1 MDAESLALKLMRMD
15 AWMDQ
20 PEVRPFCTRQQFD
33 AMPGAA
39 QICID
44 PTSTEAA
51 ASFNRNRILLCG
63 RSGELSHDDLLRF
76 IEIFRAR
83 GIRRF
88 FAWLSPG
95 PQRDTVRE
103 WLQSL
108 RMQRVVWTRYPT
120 LTLREPANVN
130 PTTDFEIRTVHRAQ
144 IVAAREQFGF
154 QPMEGF
160 EASAGRA
167 GYTHYLAFD
176 GVRPIASAALV
187 QFERIGYLTYAQT
200 NESDRGRGAQSA
212 LIVRRSEDARRLGCT
227 SIVSQTLTMLERSLA
242 NLQRCGFREL
252 YEQEV
257 YEGRT

>member
-1 MDAESLALKLMRMD
+1 MDPESLALKLMRLH
-15 AWMDQ
+15 AWMEQSDVH
-20 PEVRPFCTRQQFD
+20 PDCTRQQFD
-33 AMPGAA
+33 AVPGAA
-39 QICID
+39 QICVD

-51 ASFNRNRILLCG
+51 ASFNRNRIYLCG
-63 RSGELSHDDLLRF
+63 RSGELTHDDLMRF

-83 GIRRF
+83 GVRRF

-95 PQRDTVRE
+95 PQRDTVRG
-103 WLQSL
+103 WLESL

-120 LTLREPANVN
+120 LTLSEPANVN
-130 PTTDFEIRTVHRAQ
+130 PITDFEVRTVNRAQ
-144 IVAAREQFGF
+144 IAAAREQFGF
-154 QPMEGF
+154 QSMEGF
-160 EASAGRA
+160 EQSAGRA
-167 GYTHYLAFD
+167 GFHHYLAFD

-200 NESDRGRGAQSA
+200 SESDRERGAHSA

-227 SIVSQTLTMLERSLA
+227 CVVSQTLTMLERSFA

-257 YEGRT
+257 YEGRA